1 MAVKVGELY
10 QELSLK
16 DNKFTSG
23 MTQAQNKMQGFSSRL
38 SSAGGTLTKFVTG
51 PMALLGGALLEN
63 ARRTGNYA
71 DSILDLESATGHT
84 TDTIQRYQ
92 AVAERAGVKTTA
104 FTDASQ
110 RLLQQ
115 MSRSEGGSASLNE
128 GLQKLGLT
136 FEDISEATPDERMNT
151 LITRLRGVEDANKRA
166 QIGTQLLRGGY
177 EDLAPILDLSEE
189 KFNQVAKQA
198 KESGKIM
205 DTDALNSA
213 NNFRMSLD
221 ELKQEFTGLMRSIA
235 KDFMPVLTDSLMPFL
250 KNSLIPLMRNL
261 SGMVANLFD
270 WFNNLSSGMKTVFTV
285 GVGLLGML
293 GPLLTALSGIVSASV
308 TLAPLLSTIA
318 GGFAAISAPVVGVVA
333 GVTAFAGAATLVY
346 RSWKEVSTM
355 LADLWTAM
363 RVNVSNFAIK
373 SQIAFEK
380 MKIAIFRIV
389 NSIIQKMSA
398 LENLPFGVGEKFAGM
413 GDSITDS
420 VDGAKQS
427 ISELVYQMYE
437 NEQDLANANSNFSES
452 FGNAKDAIVSDIT
465 GILDKLNIF
474 SNEYEGKVE
483 EVSEL
488 VSEKYKFQT
497 DEIEANIN
505 EQNEIVNDGLQERK
519 NIEKRYADMWFEMS
533 HNKIEILEKE
543 KKEAIKNAQEKG
555 ADITNIEKVYD
566 EKILQAKIEKRRKE
580 AELERQRWEA
590 MNERGRKAQEEA
602 EAEKQAEIEKE
613 QTIREQVRK
622 TNEAKMSAA
631 QRYMS
636 RLIEQNASE
645 KEMLILK
652 MNRELEA
659 NKGNEAAIFAIK
671 QYYQNEIDKLE
682 EENHQKSMERTEKE
696 LSFLQTGFAYAF
708 SSILQGT
715 KSVTEAFHDMWINVL
730 NKVMDKLAE
739 MAASKV
745 FGFIT
750 GGGGGGLLGG
760 VGDFFGGIFHN
771 GGTVP
776 GPIGQERL
784 ILAQAG
790 ETVSP
795 IGSNT
800 GSSGGGYSTANISV
814 NLDGRTIAQAVKQPL
829 VDDIRIKGGAR
840 F

>member
-23 MTQAQNKMQGFSSRL
+23 MTQAQNKMEGFSSRL

-51 PMALLGGALLEN
+51 PMVALGGVMLEN
-63 ARRTGNYA
+63 ARRTDNYA
-71 DSILDLESATGHT
+71 DSVLDLESATGHT
-84 TDTIQRYQ
+84 TETIQQYQ
-92 AVAERAGVKTTA
+92 AVADRAGVKTTA

-177 EDLAPILDLSEE
+177 EDLAPILDLSAEE
-189 KFNQVAKQA
+189 FEKVSKQA

-235 KDFMPVLTDSLMPFL
+235 VDFMPVLTDSLMPFF

-261 SGMVANLFD
+261 SGIVSGLFN

-285 GVGLLGML
+285 GLALLGAL
-293 GPLLTALSGIVSASV
+293 GPMLTALSGIVSASV

-318 GGFAAISAPVVGVVA
+318 AGFGAISAPVAASVA
-333 GVTAFAGAATLVY
+333 GVAAFAGAATLVY
-346 RSWKEVSTM
+346 RSWEEVSTM

-363 RVNVSNFAIK
+363 KVNVDNFAIQARI
-373 SQIAFEK
+373 SFEK
-380 MKIAIFRIV
+380 MKIAIFRVV
-389 NSIIQKMSA
+389 NAIIERMSA
-398 LENLPFGVGEKFAGM
+398 LEDLPFGIGEKFSGM
-413 GDSITDS
+413 SGKISGSIED
-420 VDGAKQS
+420 AKTS

-437 NEQDLANANSNFSES
+437 NEEDLKSANSNFSES
-452 FGNAKDAIVSDIT
+452 FGNAKDAIVEDVV
-465 GILDKLNIF
+465 GILDTLNIF
-474 SNEYEGKVE
+474 SSDYEGEVE
-483 EVSEL
+483 EITDFVSEEY
-488 VSEKYKFQT
+488 SFQT
-497 DEIEANIN
+497 DEIESNIN
-505 EQNEIVNDGLQERK
+505 EQNEIVETGLNERQ
-519 NIEKRYADMWFEMS
+519 NIEKKYADQWFEM
-533 HNKIEILEKE
+533 NNDKIAILEKE
-543 KKEAIKNAQEKG
+543 KKEAIANAKEKG
-555 ADITNIEKVYD
+555 ADITNIEKVFD
-566 EKILQAKIEKRRKE
+566 EKILQAKIEKRKRE
-580 AELERQRWEA
+580 AELERQ
-590 MNERGRKAQEEA
+590 AQEERTKKHQEEVEQA
-602 EAEKQAEIEKE
+602 EQEKQKEIEKE
-613 QTIREQVRK
+613 QAIREQVRK
-622 TNEAKMSAA
+622 TNEAKFEASKS
-631 QRYMS
+631 YMS
-636 RLIEQNASE
+636 RLIEQNATE

-659 NKGNEAAIFAIK
+659 NKNNETAKWAIK
-671 QYYQNEIDKLE
+671 QYYQNKIDKLE
-682 EENHQKSMERTEKE
+682 EENNKKSIERFNERFK
-696 LSFLQTGFAYAF
+696 FIKTGFANAF
-708 SSILQGT
+708 SAIFKGT
-715 KSVTEAFHDMWINVL
+715 KSVTEAFGDMWTSVID
-730 NKVMDKLAE
+730 KVMDKLAE

-750 GGGGGGLLGG
+750 GGGGGGFFGG
-760 VGDFFGGIFHN
+760 VGDFFGGIFHD

-776 GPIGQERL
+776 GPIGQERM

-790 ETVSP
+790 ETISP

-800 GSSGGGYSTANISV
+800 GSSGGGYNTANISV
-814 NLDGRTIAQAVKQPL
+814 NLDGRTIAQASKQHL
-829 VDDIRIKGGAR
+829 VDSIRITGGAR

>member
-23 MTQAQNKMQGFSSRL
+23 MTQAQNKMEGFSSRL

-177 EDLAPILDLSEE
+177 EDLAPILDLSAEE
-189 KFNQVAKQA
+189 FEKVSQQA

-235 KDFMPVLTDSLMPFL
+235 VDFMPVLTDSLMPFL
-250 KNSLIPLMRNL
+250 KESLIPLMRNL
-261 SGMVANLFD
+261 SKIVSGLFK

-346 RSWKEVSTM
+346 RSWSEVSTM
-355 LADLWTAM
+355 LSDLWTAM

-389 NSIIQKMSA
+389 NSILQKMSA

-413 GDSITDS
+413 GGTITDS

-437 NEQDLANANSNFSES
+437 NEQDLASANSNFSES
-452 FGNAKDAIVSDIT
+452 FGNAKDAIVEDIV
-465 GILDKLNIF
+465 GILDTLNIF
-474 SNEYEGKVE
+474 SSDYKGEVE
-483 EVSEL
+483 AITDFVSEEY
-488 VSEKYKFQT
+488 SFQT
-497 DEIEANIN
+497 DEIESNIN
-505 EQNEIVNDGLQERK
+505 EQNEIVDNGLQERQ
-519 NIEKRYADMWFEMS
+519 NIEKRYADQWFEMS

-543 KKEAIKNAQEKG
+543 KEEAIKNAQEKG
-555 ADITNIEKVYD
+555 ADITNIEKVFD
-566 EKILQAKIEKRRKE
+566 EKILQAKIEKRKRE
-580 AELERQRWEA
+580 AELERQ
-590 MNERGRKAQEEA
+590 AQEQRTKMHQEMVEQA
-602 EAEKQAEIEKE
+602 EQEKQKEIEKE
-613 QTIREQVRK
+613 QAIREQVRK
-622 TNEAKMSAA
+622 TNEAKFEATES
-631 QRYMS
+631 YMS
-636 RLIEQNASE
+636 RLIEQNATE

-659 NKGNEAAIFAIK
+659 NKNNEQAKWAIK

-745 FGFIT
+745 FGYVT
-750 GGGGGGLLGG
+750 GGGGGGLLG

-814 NLDGRTIAQAVKQPL
+814 NLDGKTIAQAVKQPL
-829 VDDIRIKGGAR
+829 VDTIRITGGAR